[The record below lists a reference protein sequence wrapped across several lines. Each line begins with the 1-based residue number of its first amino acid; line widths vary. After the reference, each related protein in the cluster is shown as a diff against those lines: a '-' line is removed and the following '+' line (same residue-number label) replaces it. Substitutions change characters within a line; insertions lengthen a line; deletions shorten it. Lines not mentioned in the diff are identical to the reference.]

1 MNLDY
6 GLISADSHVTEPP
19 DCYARFID
27 PAYADRVPHIVTDAR
42 GGERYLIPGLDE
54 MAVPMGLIGSAGRE
68 SSAIRYHARRPDE
81 WQRSGWDPTCRIADQ
96 DRDGVIA
103 EILYPSVGV
112 PLGVHP
118 DLDYREACMVAY
130 NRWLEEYCAVA
141 PDRLYGVG
149 QASMRDGRSGAAEMR
164 TIKAQGF
171 RGVMMPGLP
180 GFADYDDPSYDH
192 VWAAAVELDLPLCFH
207 IVTVKS
213 QTGLRGPGINAML
226 NVVRTCQDII
236 GMLIFSGVFDRYP
249 DLRIVGV
256 ESDAGWA
263 PHYAWRMDHV
273 YERHRHWNKT
283 IELDRLPSEY
293 FFGNVWLTF
302 QNDWSAIRVIGE
314 LNVERLMWAND
325 FPHSDS
331 TWPDSRQ
338 LLSDHLADLD
348 PADTRRIVRD
358 NCAEL
363 FSLEVPERRDL
374 APSAR

>member
-1 MNLDY
+1 MQFDY

-19 DCYARFID
+19 DCYSRFID
-27 PAYADRVPHIVTDAR
+27 PAFRDRAPHIVSDDR
-42 GGERYLIPGLDE
+42 GGQRYVIPGLDE
-54 MAVPMGLIGSAGRE
+54 MAVPMGLIGSAGRP
-68 SSAIRYHARRPDE
+68 SSAIRYHAREPGE

-96 DRDGVIA
+96 DADGISA

-118 DLDYREACMVAY
+118 DLDYRHACMVAY
-130 NRWLEEYCAVA
+130 NRWLEEYCAHA

-149 QASMRDGRSGAAEMR
+149 QASMSDGRSGAAEMLE
-164 TIKAQGF
+164 IKSQGF

-180 GFADYDDPSYDH
+180 GVADYDDPSYDH

-236 GMLIFSGVFDRYP
+236 GMLIFSGVFDRHP

-293 FFGNVWLTF
+293 FFGNTWLTF
-302 QNDWSAIRVIGE
+302 QNDWSAIRVINE
-314 LNVERLMWAND
+314 LNVDRLMWAND

-331 TWPDSRQ
+331 TWPHSRE
-338 LLSDHLADLD
+338 LLAEHLGELD
-348 PADTRRIVRD
+348 PADVRRIVRD
-358 NCAEL
+358 NCIEL
-363 FSLEVPERRDL
+363 FSLEVPEPSDL
-374 APSAR
+374 AGAPT

>member
-1 MNLDY
+1 MNFDY

-19 DCYARFID
+19 DCYERFID
-27 PAYADRVPHIVTDAR
+27 PAYRDRAPHIVSDER
-42 GGERYLIPGLDE
+42 GGERYVIPGLDE
-54 MAVPMGLIGSAGRE
+54 MAVPMGLIGSAGRP
-68 SSAIRYHARRPDE
+68 SSAIRYHAREPGE
-81 WQRSGWDPTCRIADQ
+81 WQRSGWDPSYRLADQ
-96 DRDGVIA
+96 DSDGISA

-112 PLGVHP
+112 PLGIHP
-118 DLDYREACMVAY
+118 DLDYREACMAAY
-130 NRWLEEYCAVA
+130 NCWLEEYCAFA

-149 QASMRDGRSGAAEMR
+149 QASMRDGRAGASELLR
-164 TIKAQGF
+164 IKSQGF

-180 GFADYDDPSYDH
+180 GFADYDDLSYDP
-192 VWAAAVELDLPLCFH
+192 VWSTAAELGVPLCFH

-236 GMLIFSGVFDRYP
+236 GMLVFSGVFDRHP
-249 DLRIVGV
+249 DLKVVGV

-273 YERHRHWNKT
+273 YERHRFWNKT

-293 FFGNVWLTF
+293 FFENVWLTF
-302 QNDWSAIRVIGE
+302 QNDWSAIRVISE
-314 LNVERLMWAND
+314 LNVERIMWAND

-331 TWPDSRQ
+331 TWPHSRE
-338 LLSDHLADLD
+338 LLTEHLSDLD
-348 PADTRRIVRD
+348 PADARRIVRD

-363 FSLEVPERRDL
+363 FGLEVPERRDL
-374 APSAR
+374 AQAPI